1 MPPVIPEIM
10 TKTYEYFCKS
20 GMRKRKLKTYVALV
34 NADRA
39 ARRERGM
46 RGIQRAALKKE
57 MYMCAHFMLEQ
68 LKERFPEED
77 MRVYKLIRVVDFAF

>member
-1 MPPVIPEIM
+1 M

-39 ARRERGM
+39 ARRKRGM
-46 RGIQRAALKKE
+46 GGVPDA
-57 MYMCAHFMLEQ
+57 
-68 LKERFPEED
+68 ED
-77 MRVYKLIRVVDFAF
+77 PRTPMISSTRSSN

>member
-1 MPPVIPEIM
+1 M

-20 GMRKRKLKTYVALV
+20 GMRKRKLKRYVALV

-46 RGIQRAALKKE
+46 GGIPDA
-57 MYMCAHFMLEQ
+57 
-68 LKERFPEED
+68 ED
-77 MRVYKLIRVVDFAF
+77 PD